1 MTWYSCT
8 SFEAYLFCSPTNLDA
23 RCNASSFCVPRFFL
37 PSFFLSLLI
46 TRHENA
52 RRKYTLSVV
61 SSGCR
66 DTPRSAE
73 RVSRPPLGSFPNLF
87 HFLKTFLK
95 HDDADVFLERIKDI
109 KYRIFYESSTGKW
122 KRKKKI
128 CRAFFI
134 LQRVFSFLYSASIP
148 SVFNWNWSRSIWY
161 FFLFFFFL
169 RRDRKTVTDI
179 DAVIWLHFRII
190 AKENFT

>member
-8 SFEAYLFCSPTNLDA
+8 SFDAYLFCSPTNLDA
-23 RCNASSFCVPRFFL
+23 RCNVSSFCVPRFFL
-37 PSFFLSLLI
+37 PSFFSFFTYYE
-46 TRHENA
+46 TRERA
-52 RRKYTLSVV
+52 PEIYAI
-61 SSGCR
+61 GGEFR

-122 KRKKKI
+122 KRKKKFAAHPLFSRE
-128 CRAFFI
+128 CFLSFI
-134 LQRVFSFLYSASIP
+134 RLRFQAYLIEIDREVYDI
-148 SVFNWNWSRSIWY
+148 
-161 FFLFFFFL
+161 FFFSSFFWEEIEKL
-169 RRDRKTVTDI
+169 
-179 DAVIWLHFRII
+179 WRIS
-190 AKENFT
+190 TL

>member
-8 SFEAYLFCSPTNLDA
+8 SFDAYLFCSPTNLDA
-23 RCNASSFCVPRFFL
+23 RCNVSSFCVPRFFL
-37 PSFFLSLLI
+37 PSFFSFFTYYE
-46 TRHENA
+46 TRERA
-52 RRKYTLSVV
+52 PEIYAI
-61 SSGCR
+61 GGEFR

-128 CRAFFI
+128 CRASFI

-161 FFLFFFFL
+161 FFLFFLFL

>member
-23 RCNASSFCVPRFFL
+23 RCNASSFYVPRFFL

-122 KRKKKI
+122 KRKKKFAAHPLFSRE
-128 CRAFFI
+128 CFLSFI
-134 LQRVFSFLYSASIP
+134 RLRFQAYLIEIDREVYDI
-148 SVFNWNWSRSIWY
+148 
-161 FFLFFFFL
+161 FFFFFFFWEEIEKL
-169 RRDRKTVTDI
+169 
-179 DAVIWLHFRII
+179 WRIS
-190 AKENFT
+190 TL